1 MLDDPKEAGHYMQL
15 RAREKSKPVHNLA
28 DNSYSYIGKRKPE
41 PAVPDIVSSNRF
53 ENKRVSST
61 MMIGLNYTCKYKS
74 NNKRAGP
81 NTNIILSG

>member
-28 DNSYSYIGKRKPE
+28 DTSYSCIGKRKPE

-53 ENKRVSST
+53 ENKRVSPT
-61 MMIGLNYTCKYKS
+61 MMIGLSYTHKYKN
-74 NNKRAGP
+74 NNKKSS
-81 NTNIILSG
+81 T